1 MGSLVIY
8 TRDVESERTKQ
19 RREDFIESVHI
30 FLYLSTI
37 LAIVYTFRKIQENAI
52 FIAVLI
58 GIITIVFLAFSIRK
72 KRLLKREY
80 RSSCEALALSIAGRH
95 NGRLSVP
102 LFSLESSLR
111 LDECDR
117 IVRDLEEKG
126 VFRSIINTESGTI
139 YHLDPYI
146 LQSLERSNQ
155 DSDQDNDDECDS
167 EWDEEDEDD
176 DWDDDDDWNENQ
188 KQMTKKNHAQLLNV
202 IVPKSIR
209 ENKVVRFFTAGNI
222 LVKVL
227 LVLLIVL
234 FDLVDK
240 HYILEHAKIY
250 IVATS
255 VSLSFFILLGISSYV
270 QSNKTMKRMREI
282 DIMDYIFEKEG
293 YLYQKE
299 IAAYTYE
306 SIDSVQPTIQNW
318 FKNRYASIHTLDDGS
333 ILYYFPEITDQSV
346 INQNRSFFSP
356 MEHSNKLIIQ
366 FMQYTML
373 ACLLSGMGG
382 YVADRYGMWV
392 FGIAWGIIF
401 LLALGTIASQVS
413 TESERME
420 RMGFQVAEQKGGAL
434 TIHEFA
440 YGAGIRMEEAAQI
453 LRKWEQEELARSMEH
468 PDQIP
473 YYKIN
478 GVLSMEQ
485 RLSSEYV

>member
-1 MGSLVIY
+1 MVIY

-19 RREDFIESVHI
+19 RREDFFESVHI

-37 LAIVYTFRKIQENAI
+37 LAIVYTFRRIQENAI

-95 NGRLSVP
+95 DGRLSVP

-126 VFRSIINTESGTI
+126 VFKSIINTESGTI

-146 LQSLERSNQ
+146 LQSLERS
-155 DSDQDNDDECDS
+155 DQENDDECDS
-167 EWDEEDEDD
+167 EWDEEDEDEDD

-306 SIDSVQPTIQNW
+306 SIDSVQPTI
-318 FKNRYASIHTLDDGS
+318 
-333 ILYYFPEITDQSV
+333 
-346 INQNRSFFSP
+346 
-356 MEHSNKLIIQ
+356 
-366 FMQYTML
+366 
-373 ACLLSGMGG
+373 
-382 YVADRYGMWV
+382 
-392 FGIAWGIIF
+392 
-401 LLALGTIASQVS
+401 
-413 TESERME
+413 
-420 RMGFQVAEQKGGAL
+420 
-434 TIHEFA
+434 
-440 YGAGIRMEEAAQI
+440 
-453 LRKWEQEELARSMEH
+453 
-468 PDQIP
+468 
-473 YYKIN
+473 
-478 GVLSMEQ
+478 
-485 RLSSEYV
+485 